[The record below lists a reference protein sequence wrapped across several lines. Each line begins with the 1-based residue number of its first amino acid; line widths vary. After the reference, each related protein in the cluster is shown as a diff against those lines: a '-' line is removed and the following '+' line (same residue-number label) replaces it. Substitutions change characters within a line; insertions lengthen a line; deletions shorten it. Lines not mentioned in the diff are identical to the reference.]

1 MSLIARFSVIAA
13 IAFALAS
20 CGGGGG
26 GGSSSKPVT
35 TTTTP
40 PVKTTPP
47 TAGNAPTVALATQ
60 TASNVAPIVV
70 NAGSSNEFPNLILV
84 SVTVCSTTDHAA
96 CVTIPNIQVDTG
108 SVGLRVLDSAVQSL
122 NLTPVTTGGAPVGEC
137 AEFADGSSWGAVR
150 YATVTVGTMSTTNLI
165 PIQVIDDGATP
176 ADVADQANTPEPTGC
191 SNTGTAENTAA
202 TLGANGIIGVGYFL
216 QDCGPY
222 CASTIGTNPNYY
234 NCPNSSC
241 SGTTLATQFQ
251 VSNPIAAF
259 PAGFNNGN
267 IIELPAV
274 PDAGAAAAYGY
285 LVFGV
290 AATGSG
296 GNNSL
301 PAGTPIGI
309 DDYGNLTVTFNNG
322 SYNTSFIDSGSSVYF
337 FNAALT
343 QCGANS
349 AAPGFYCPASEYMSP
364 TTTITG
370 NQNYLGSLSFT
381 FNIGNAVSLFDS
393 TSNANAFA
401 FNNLG
406 APLPTTS
413 FDVGEPFFYGRS
425 VFTVIE
431 GGQVGT
437 YTGPFA
443 AVGTAS

>member
-84 SVTVCSTTDHAA
+84 SVTVCSSTDHAA

-234 NCPNSSC
+234 SCPNSSC

-259 PAGFNNGN
+259 PAGF
-267 IIELPAV
+267 
-274 PDAGAAAAYGY
+274 
-285 LVFGV
+285 
-290 AATGSG
+290 
-296 GNNSL
+296 NNSL

-406 APLPTTS
+406 APQGSLSLPTTS